1 MRAAV
6 DRRLAEH
13 YAETGGTV
21 VDEAAAAAVLSP
33 GKRLRAALVF
43 LVAEAAGRDRVELV
57 DVGCVIE
64 SVHAASL
71 VLDDL
76 PCMDDAALRRGE
88 PTLHRRYGEAVAIL
102 AAFSLLA
109 RAQAQLGPALAAAG
123 VPPAY
128 REQLS
133 TRLANV
139 VRTLCRGQAADL
151 ALSGRADLEE
161 LERIHAEKTGALFEL
176 AAELGSVGGGLE
188 AAARAAVLAYARN
201 LGLAFQVSDD
211 ILDATATADA
221 LGKDSGRDSDL
232 GRTTFVRVFGLEGAA
247 TLRDELLDTAVTAL
261 RPLGRR
267 AGYLEM
273 LAGHVRTR
281 KA

>member
-6 DRRLAEH
+6 DRRLVDLVPGTASGIVAE
-13 YAETGGTV
+13 AS
-21 VDEAAAAAVLSP
+21 AAAVTSP

-43 LVAEAAGRDRVELV
+43 LVAEAAGRDRATLV
-57 DVGCVIE
+57 DVGCVVEI
-64 SVHAASL
+64 VHAASL

-76 PCMDDAALRRGE
+76 PCMDDAVLRRGE

-109 RAQAQLGPALAAAG
+109 TAQSHLAPALAAAG
-123 VPPAY
+123 VPPAH

-133 TRLANV
+133 GRLAEV

-176 AAELGSVGGGLE
+176 AAELGSIGGGVDT
-188 AAARAAVLAYARN
+188 ATRAAILAYARN

-211 ILDATATADA
+211 ILDATGSAST
-221 LGKDSGRDSDL
+221 LGKDAGRDRDL
-232 GRTTFVRVFGLEGAA
+232 GRTTFVRVFGLEGAT
-247 TLRDELLDTAVTAL
+247 TLRDELLDTAVAAL
-261 RPLGRR
+261 RPLGGR
-267 AGYLEM
+267 AAYLEL
-273 LAGHVRTR
+273 LAEHVRTR
-281 KA
+281 SA

>member
-6 DRRLAEH
+6 DRRLVDLVPGTASGIVAE
-13 YAETGGTV
+13 AS
-21 VDEAAAAAVLSP
+21 AAAVTSP

-43 LVAEAAGRDRVELV
+43 LVAEAAGRDRAALV
-57 DVGCVIE
+57 DVGCVVEI
-64 SVHAASL
+64 VHAASL

-76 PCMDDAALRRGE
+76 PCMDDAVLRRGE
-88 PTLHRRYGEAVAIL
+88 PTLHRRFGEAVAIL

-109 RAQAQLGPALAAAG
+109 TAQSHLAPALAAAG
-123 VPPAY
+123 VPPAH

-133 TRLANV
+133 GRLAEV

-176 AAELGSVGGGLE
+176 AAELGSIGGGVD
-188 AAARAAVLAYARN
+188 AATRAAILAYARN

-211 ILDATATADA
+211 ILDATGSAST
-221 LGKDSGRDSDL
+221 LGKDAGRDRDL
-232 GRTTFVRVFGLEGAA
+232 GRTTFVRVFGLEGAT
-247 TLRDELLDTAVTAL
+247 TLRDELLDTAVAAL
-261 RPLGRR
+261 RPLGGR
-267 AGYLEM
+267 AAYLEL
-273 LAGHVRTR
+273 LAEHVRTR
-281 KA
+281 SD